1 MEMVDIVEKAV
12 KKRSERIAV
21 SEAYYKEGVEHP
33 TKDWLEEFKK
43 AKDRRNAGLRRAMEE
58 GLFEIGA
65 ERVGTDGW
73 QKATLAKADRW
84 LSGATST
91 EANEKY
97 ETAMRDVAECIERA
111 RKAVEGM
118 PTTTIEQRAEKSKRF
133 QIEMAKCME
142 EKRKRR

>member
-1 MEMVDIVEKAV
+1 MVDIVEKAV

-21 SEAYYKEGVEHP
+21 SEAYYKEGVASP
-33 TKDWLEEFKK
+33 SKDWLEEFKK
-43 AKDRRNAGLRRAMEE
+43 AKDRRNAGLRKAMEE
-58 GLFEIGA
+58 GRFEQGA
-65 ERVGTDGW
+65 ERVGTQGW
-73 QKATLAKADRW
+73 QSATLNKADRW
-84 LSGATST
+84 LTGATSE

-97 ETAMRDVAECIERA
+97 AERMRDVAECIERA
-111 RKAVEGM
+111 KKAVEGM

>member
-1 MEMVDIVEKAV
+1 MADIVEKAV
-12 KKRSERIAV
+12 RKRKERIAV
-21 SEAYYKEGVEHP
+21 SETYYKEGVEAP
-33 TKDWLEEFKK
+33 TKDWLTEFKK

-58 GLFEIGA
+58 GLFEVGA
-65 ERVGTDGW
+65 ERVGTEGW
-73 QKATLAKADRW
+73 KNATLAKADRW
-84 LSGATST
+84 LTGASS
-91 EANEKY
+91 EDANAKY

-142 EKRKRR
+142 EKKRRR

>member
-1 MEMVDIVEKAV
+1 MADIVEKAV
-12 KKRSERIAV
+12 RKRKERIAV
-21 SEAYYKEGVEHP
+21 SEAYYKDGVEHP

-73 QKATLAKADRW
+73 QRATLAKADRW
-84 LSGATST
+84 LTGATSDV
-91 EANEKY
+91 ANEKY
-97 ETAMRDVAECIERA
+97 AERMRDVAECIERA

-118 PTTTIEQRAEKSKRF
+118 PTTTVEQRAEKSKRF

>member
-1 MEMVDIVEKAV
+1 MADIVEKAV

-73 QKATLAKADRW
+73 QRATLAKADRW
-84 LSGATST
+84 LSGATSA

-97 ETAMRDVAECIERA
+97 GTAMRDVAECIERA
-111 RKAVEGM
+111 KKAVEGM

-133 QIEMAKCME
+133 QIEMSKCME
-142 EKRKRR
+142 EKKRRR

>member
-1 MEMVDIVEKAV
+1 MADIVEKAV

-33 TKDWLEEFKK
+33 VKDWLEEFKK
-43 AKDRRNAGLRRAMEE
+43 AKERRNAGLRRAMEL

-84 LSGATST
+84 LSGAASA

-97 ETAMRDVAECIERA
+97 AEAMRDVAECIERA

-118 PTTTIEQRAEKSKRF
+118 PTTTVEQRAEKSKRF

>member
-1 MEMVDIVEKAV
+1 MGKIVEKAV
-12 KKRSERIAV
+12 KKRKERIAV
-21 SEAYYKEGVEHP
+21 SEAYYKEGVESP
-33 TKDWLEEFKK
+33 SKDWLEEFKK

-58 GLFEIGA
+58 GLFERGA

-73 QKATLAKADRW
+73 QRATLNKADRW
-84 LSGATST
+84 LTGATSE

-97 ETAMRDVAECIERA
+97 ESAMADVEECIERA

-118 PTTTIEQRAEKSKRF
+118 PTTTVEQRAEKSKRF

-142 EKRKRR
+142 AKKRGR

>member
-1 MEMVDIVEKAV
+1 VEMADIVEKAV
-12 KKRSERIAV
+12 RRRKERIAV
-21 SEAYYKEGVEHP
+21 SESYYKDGVEHP

-43 AKDRRNAGLRRAMEE
+43 AKERRNAGLRRAMEE

-73 QKATLAKADRW
+73 QRATLAKADRW
-84 LSGATST
+84 LTGATSDV
-91 EANEKY
+91 ANEKY
-97 ETAMRDVAECIERA
+97 AERMRDVAECIERA

-118 PTTTIEQRAEKSKRF
+118 PTTTVEQRAEKSKRF

>member
-1 MEMVDIVEKAV
+1 MADIVEKAV

-21 SEAYYKEGVEHP
+21 SEAYYREGVEHP

-43 AKDRRNAGLRRAMEE
+43 AKDRRNAGLRRAMDE

-73 QKATLAKADRW
+73 QRATLAKADRW
-84 LSGATST
+84 LSGATSA

-97 ETAMRDVAECIERA
+97 EEAMRDVAECIERA

-118 PTTTIEQRAEKSKRF
+118 PTTTVEQRAEKSKRF

>member
-1 MEMVDIVEKAV
+1 MEKAV

-21 SEAYYKEGVEHP
+21 SEAYYKEGVASP
-33 TKDWLEEFKK
+33 SKDWLEEFKK
-43 AKDRRNAGLRRAMEE
+43 AKDRRNAGLRKAMEE
-58 GLFEIGA
+58 GRFEQGA
-65 ERVGTDGW
+65 ERVGTQGW
-73 QKATLAKADRW
+73 QSATLNKADRW
-84 LSGATST
+84 LTGATSE

-97 ETAMRDVAECIERA
+97 AERMRDVAECIERA
-111 RKAVEGM
+111 KKAVEGM

>member
-1 MEMVDIVEKAV
+1 MVDIVEKAV
-12 KKRSERIAV
+12 RKRKERIAV
-21 SEAYYKEGVEHP
+21 SEAYYKDGVEHP

-73 QKATLAKADRW
+73 QRATLAKADRW
-84 LSGATST
+84 LTGATSDV
-91 EANEKY
+91 ANEKY
-97 ETAMRDVAECIERA
+97 AERMRDVAECIERA

-118 PTTTIEQRAEKSKRF
+118 PTTTVEQRAEKSKRF

>member
-1 MEMVDIVEKAV
+1 MGKIVEKAV

-21 SEAYYKEGVEHP
+21 SEAYYKEGVENP
-33 TKDWLEEFKK
+33 TKDWLEQFKK
-43 AKDRRNAGLRRAMEE
+43 AKDRRNAGLRKAMDE
-58 GLFEIGA
+58 GLFEKGA

-73 QKATLAKADRW
+73 QRATLSKADRW
-84 LSGATST
+84 LTGATSA

-97 ETAMRDVAECIERA
+97 ESAMADVEECIERA
-111 RKAVEGM
+111 KKAVEGM

-142 EKRKRR
+142 AKKRGR

>member
-1 MEMVDIVEKAV
+1 MADIVEKAV

-33 TKDWLEEFKK
+33 TKDWLEQFKK
-43 AKDRRNAGLRRAMEE
+43 AKDRRNAGLRRAMDE

-73 QKATLAKADRW
+73 QRATLAKADRW
-84 LSGATST
+84 LSGATSA

-97 ETAMRDVAECIERA
+97 AERMRDVAECIERA

-118 PTTTIEQRAEKSKRF
+118 PTTTVEQRAEKSKRF

>member
-1 MEMVDIVEKAV
+1 MADIVEKAV

-21 SEAYYKEGVEHP
+21 SEAYYKEGVESP
-33 TKDWLEEFKK
+33 SKDWLEQFKK
-43 AKDRRNAGLRRAMEE
+43 AKERRNAGLRKAMEE
-58 GLFEIGA
+58 GRFEQGA
-65 ERVGTDGW
+65 ERVGTQGW
-73 QKATLAKADRW
+73 QKATLNKADRW
-84 LSGATST
+84 LTGATSE

-97 ETAMRDVAECIERA
+97 AERMRDVAECIERA
-111 RKAVEGM
+111 KKAVEGM

>member
-1 MEMVDIVEKAV
+1 VEKAV

-21 SEAYYKEGVEHP
+21 SEAYYKEGVASP
-33 TKDWLEEFKK
+33 SKDWLEEFKK
-43 AKDRRNAGLRRAMEE
+43 AKDRRNAGLRKAMEE
-58 GLFEIGA
+58 GRFEQGA
-65 ERVGTDGW
+65 ERVGTQGW
-73 QKATLAKADRW
+73 QSATLNKADRW
-84 LSGATST
+84 LTGATSE

-97 ETAMRDVAECIERA
+97 AERMRDVAECIERA
-111 RKAVEGM
+111 KKAVEGM

>member
-1 MEMVDIVEKAV
+1 MGKIVEKAV
-12 KKRSERIAV
+12 KKRAERIAV
-21 SEAYYKEGVEHP
+21 SEAYYKEGVSEP

-43 AKDRRNAGLRRAMEE
+43 AKERRNAGLRKAMEE
-58 GLFEIGA
+58 GRFEAGA
-65 ERVGTDGW
+65 ERVGTEGW
-73 QKATLAKADRW
+73 QKATLSKADRW
-84 LSGATST
+84 LTGATSE

-97 ETAMRDVAECIERA
+97 ETAMADVEECIERA

-133 QIEMAKCME
+133 QIEMSKCME

>member
-1 MEMVDIVEKAV
+1 MADIVERAV

-21 SEAYYKEGVEHP
+21 SEAYYKEGVESP
-33 TKDWLEEFKK
+33 SKDWLEQFKK

-65 ERVGTDGW
+65 ERVGTEGW
-73 QKATLAKADRW
+73 KEATLAKADRW
-84 LSGATST
+84 LTGATS
-91 EANEKY
+91 EVANKRY
-97 ETAMRDVAECIERA
+97 EERMRDVAECIERA

-142 EKRKRR
+142 EKKRRR